1 MKNTSRLILVVSM
14 ALTAIGETAPAIAE
28 RGEEGRPAPEHYD
41 RGGYYPPPGRVYP
54 GPPRGAYAVPYHGG
68 AYYYHQGN
76 WYHQNGSSFIV
87 VVPPIGLVVPVLPP
101 YYTTFWF
108 GGYPY
113 YYANNVY
120 YAWQPQ
126 AQGYVVS
133 QPPATPQPSVAT
145 PGSELFVYPM
155 KGQSDAEQSTDR
167 YECHAWAANETGFD
181 PVKPQG
187 GVDQASWNEK
197 REDYQ
202 RALGAC
208 LSARGY
214 SVR

>member
-1 MKNTSRLILVVSM
+1 MKTSLRLIWQAAMLLV
-14 ALTAIGETAPAIAE
+14 ALAGTAQALAGPGADGHGPA
-28 RGEEGRPAPEHYD
+28 HYD
-41 RGGYYPPPGRVYP
+41 RGGYYPPPGRRYP
-54 GPPRGAYAVPYHGG
+54 APPHGAMPIPYHSGG
-68 AYYYHQGN
+68 PYYYHQGS
-76 WYHQNGSSFIV
+76 WYHHDGSSFV
-87 VVPPIGLVVPVLPP
+87 VVLPPIGLVAPFLPP
-101 YYTTFWF
+101 FYSTFWV

-133 QPPATPQPSVAT
+133 QPPPTANATVAT
-145 PGSELFVYPM
+145 PGAELFIYPA
-155 KGQSDAEQSTDR
+155 KGQSESLQATDR
-167 YECHAWAANETGFD
+167 YECHAWSVNETGFD

-187 GVDQASWNEK
+187 GVDAADWAQK

-202 RALGAC
+202 RAMAAC